1 MVAMKLIIGNKNYSS
16 WSLRGWLML
25 KAFEIPFEETLL
37 PLFSEQFYAVLK
49 DYTPVGKVP
58 VLVDQDVSVWDSLAI
73 CEYLN
78 ETYLH
83 GKAWPSDAQHRA
95 VARAMVC
102 EMHSGFSA
110 LRSEMPMNCRAHRSI
125 SLSESAQQDVARI
138 DQLWARCLTRYAG
151 GKPWLFGEFSIAD
164 VFFAPIVFRFKTYG
178 ISLSTEST
186 AYQKRLLA
194 HPAMQLWLAEA
205 LKETAI
211 VPEDE
216 AGEER

>member
-1 MVAMKLIIGNKNYSS
+1 MKLIIGNKNYSS

-95 VARAMVC
+95 VARAMVV
-102 EMHSGFSA
+102 S
-110 LRSEMPMNCRAHRSI
+110 R
-125 SLSESAQQDVARI
+125 QQ
-138 DQLWARCLTRYAG
+138 QNTTNG
-151 GKPWLFGEFSIAD
+151 
-164 VFFAPIVFRFKTYG
+164 
-178 ISLSTEST
+178 
-186 AYQKRLLA
+186 
-194 HPAMQLWLAEA
+194 
-205 LKETAI
+205 
-211 VPEDE
+211 
-216 AGEER
+216 